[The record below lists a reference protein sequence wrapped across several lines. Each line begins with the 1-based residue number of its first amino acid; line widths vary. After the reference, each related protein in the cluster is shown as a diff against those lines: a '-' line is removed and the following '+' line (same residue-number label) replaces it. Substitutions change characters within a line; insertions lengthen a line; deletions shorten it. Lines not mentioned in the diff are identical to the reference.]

1 MYKVSVI
8 IPAFNIEEYLSRC
21 LDSVLES
28 ENKNLQIIIVDDGS
42 TDSTGNICN
51 LYASKDKR
59 IKVIH
64 KKNGGVSSARN
75 AAIPLIEGDWVCF
88 IDGDDE
94 ITSDFLTIDNHNV
107 DVIEK
112 PYKILDIGGKSTY
125 YSIDWRESYET
136 KYGFNKYFVNH
147 RINALWNKIFSA
159 SIIRGHRFD
168 ENFSNGEDQFFF
180 LDLISDIKKYSF
192 SDIGTYIYCQRPTS
206 ATTIRNG
213 KRELWKDY
221 YFACIDKLCSYQQ
234 NTSICRSILFDIYVR
249 NMYLIYKELPIKRK
263 SIIINQLRSMRWT
276 DLKLLPFKKRLRLY
290 WWHIKSLQK

>member
-8 IPAFNIEEYLSRC
+8 IPAYNIEEYLSRC
-21 LDSVLES
+21 LGSVQRS

-42 TDSTGNICN
+42 TDSTGDICDM
-51 LYASKDKR
+51 YASKDNR

-94 ITSDFLTIDNHNV
+94 ISPDFLTIDNYNA

-125 YSIDWRESYET
+125 YSIDWRESYKT
-136 KYGFNKYFVNH
+136 KYGFKKYFVNH
-147 RINALWNKIFSA
+147 RINVLWNKIFST
-159 SIIRGHRFD
+159 SIIKRHRFD
-168 ENFSNGEDQFFF
+168 ERFSNGEDMFFF
-180 LDLISDIKKYSF
+180 IDLIPDIKRYGF
-192 SDIGTYIYCQRPTS
+192 SNIGNYVYCQRLTS
-206 ATTIRNG
+206 ATFKRSG

-221 YFACIDKLCSYQQ
+221 YFSCIDKLCSYQQ
-234 NTSICRSILFDIYVR
+234 NTSICRAILFDIYVR
-249 NMYLIYKELPIKRK
+249 NMYLIYNELPIKRK
-263 SIIINQLRSMRWT
+263 KIIIGQLKSMRWT
-276 DLKLLPFKKRLRLY
+276 DLKLLPFKRRLRLY
-290 WWHIKSLQK
+290 WWHIKSMLK